1 MVSYP
6 DSQGAERALT
16 IRRPPSVTSHSSRAS
31 TARRHRPHRSHFGGS
46 SYQPQN
52 EFPIFT
58 HTGDVEIIIANGR
71 KEQRYLL
78 HKLILAQCSG
88 FFEAGL
94 SEEWASAGEGSS
106 QGASSAALARIPPG
120 APQEKKRWK
129 YELDWGKDDEI
140 PMLIQ
145 KKAQATLFGG
155 DSTPPSQPPA
165 PRNKPPPPQ
174 AGFFRSMANFSSLH
188 VPATQND
195 PDDDTF
201 RDYDNLF
208 RVFYNYPPALDPINI
223 ANAYVECKSLIQLGD
238 MYDALEVIGP
248 RVDHHL
254 LRFQGRLWK
263 QIAKYPPSYL
273 KLGYMARS
281 KAIFSEAMVHVVG
294 QWPLGIN
301 QLRGQVA
308 ESVLELIEDK
318 VDEMDELKAKIEV
331 KLFRLTLTTSRGERV
346 TPSNNW
352 LEWMAVS
359 LFRQW
364 LAENTTPPPAPILK
378 SPRQPSSRNGES
390 APLPPPPPFNTGR
403 IFRLLGQGGSSYLGH
418 DECKRF
424 LKLSPEHYNRDNLK
438 RFERRIEEVKNKAK
452 DLVKPLMRNFLEL
465 DLREGGL
472 PYLTCTRIDVQ
483 EFPWDEV

>member
-6 DSQGAERALT
+6 DSQGAERALA
-16 IRRPPSVTSHSSRAS
+16 IRRPPSVASHSSRAS
-31 TARRHRPHRSHFGGS
+31 TVRRHRPHRSHFGGS

-58 HTGDVEIIIANGR
+58 HTGDVEIVIANGR

-78 HKLILAQCSG
+78 HKLILTQCSA

-94 SEEWASAGEGSS
+94 SEEWASSGTGTGNA
-106 QGASSAALARIPPG
+106 QNANAAALARAPPG
-120 APQEKKRWK
+120 ALEEKKRWK
-129 YELDWGKDDEI
+129 YELDWGGEDDI

-145 KKAQATLFGG
+145 KKAQTTIFGG
-155 DSTPPSQPPA
+155 DATPSQPPA
-165 PRNKPPPPQ
+165 LRNKPPPPQ
-174 AGFFRSMANFSSLH
+174 AGFFRTMANFSSLH
-188 VPATQND
+188 VPASQSD
-195 PDDDTF
+195 PDDDAF
-201 RDYDNLF
+201 RDYDNMF

-223 ANAYVECKSLIQLGD
+223 ADAYVECKSLLQLAD
-238 MYDALEVIGP
+238 MYGALDVIGP

-294 QWPLGIN
+294 QWPQAVN

-308 ESVLELIEDK
+308 ESVLEVIEDK

-378 SPRQPSSRNGES
+378 SPRHPSSRNGENM
-390 APLPPPPPFNTGR
+390 PLPPPPAFNTGR
-403 IFRLLGQGGSSYLGH
+403 IFRLLGTGGSSYLNH

-424 LKLSPEHYNRDNLK
+424 LKLSPDYYSRENLK
-438 RFERRIEEVKNKAK
+438 RFERRIEEIKNKAK
-452 DLVKPLMRNFLEL
+452 DAVKPLMRNFLEL

-472 PYLTCTRIDVQ
+472 PYLTCTRVDPQ
-483 EFPWDEV
+483 DFPWEE